1 MKLFGQRL
9 SLLLGAILLSG
20 CGIFS
25 DKDEELEPAELI
37 DFQPTVKVKRL
48 WQADL
53 GGDAEYLRLA
63 LQPTGDGNRIYAASK
78 DGKVSAYEPE
88 SGKLVWRTDLDL
100 NLSSGP
106 GVGDGIV
113 VVTEQ
118 DGTIIALNAAD
129 GSERWRVT
137 IDGESLARPLIA
149 DDHVVIQTVDSRLR
163 GLQVFDGE
171 EAWIVL
177 QEVPALTMRGNASP
191 ILVGSTVVTGFD
203 NGRLVAVDIETGN
216 TAWETLLAPPKGRSD
231 LERLSDI
238 DGSIAVVGQDIYAAG
253 YQGRLGAVAAESGQ
267 IIWANEISTYEGVS
281 ADWSNLYTVQD
292 QGTLIALTRRTGSE
306 AWRQEA
312 LLRRE
317 PTLPVP
323 YRSTVVVGDFDGY
336 LHFFSNLS
344 GEPVARVRVD
354 GSAVSSDPVVIG
366 DRLYVQSDS
375 GKLAAYMI
383 EEPAAE
389 RDRSRDI
396 VEQEEGA

>member
-1 MKLFGQRL
+1 MKPLLQR
-9 SLLLGAILLSG
+9 AILLFGALALAG

-37 DFQPTVKVKRL
+37 DFQATAKVTRL

-53 GGDAEYLRLA
+53 GGGAEYLRLA
-63 LQPTGDGNRIYAASK
+63 LQPAGDGNRIYAASR
-78 DGKVSAYEPE
+78 DGKVSAYQPD
-88 SGKLVWRTDLDL
+88 SGQLVWRTDLDL
-100 NLSSGP
+100 ELSSGP

-113 VVTEQ
+113 VVTEK
-118 DGTIIALNAAD
+118 DGSVIALNAND

-137 IDGESLARPLIA
+137 IDGESLARPLVA
-149 DDHVVIQTVDSRLR
+149 DDYVVVQTVDSRLR

-177 QEVPALTMRGNASP
+177 QDVPTLTMRGNASP
-191 ILVGSTVVTGFD
+191 VHAGSAVVAGFD

-216 TAWETLLAPPKGRSD
+216 TLWESLLAPPKGRSD

-238 DGSIAVVGQDIYAAG
+238 DGAIAVVGQDIYAAG
-253 YQGRLGAVAAESGQ
+253 YQGRVAAVAAESGQ
-267 IIWANEISTYEGVS
+267 IIWANALSTYEGVA
-281 ADWSNLYTVQD
+281 ADWSNLYTVLD
-292 QGTLIALTRRTGSE
+292 QGVLVALTRRTGSE
-306 AWRQEA
+306 TWRQEA

-317 PTLPVP
+317 PTLPIP
-323 YRSTVVVGDFDGY
+323 YRTTVVVGDFDGY

-344 GEPVARVRVD
+344 GNPVARVRVD
-354 GSAVSSDPVVIG
+354 SAAISTDPVVVA
-366 DRLYVQSDS
+366 DRLYVQTDS

-383 EEPAAE
+383 EDPAGE

-396 VEQEEGA
+396 AEEEGA